1 MHKIYIC
8 TNDAEPSKQTFE
20 KLSGLFKENGFEL
33 CGEFSDSVEL
43 VVSIGG
49 DGTFLRTLKKINFS
63 PVPVLGV
70 NTGHL
75 GFFTEFIPSELGDL
89 AAACGSDSFVYETHK
104 LIETKVFIGFEEIAL
119 SPALND
125 VLVERNHSS
134 LIHLDLF
141 IGPNCIESFAGDGLL
156 ISSSA
161 GSTAYNYSLGGSVVD
176 PRLSLLQITPMAPVN
191 NASYRNLT
199 SSLLVPQEET
209 VTVVPIECK
218 DVNVVIDGEERD
230 FSGVDRIEF
239 SLSDR
244 RIKIARLPGFNF
256 WQNVKEKFL

>member
-1 MHKIYIC
+1 MKKIYIC
-8 TNDAEPSKQTFE
+8 TNDAEPSKQAFAS
-20 KLSGLFKENGFEL
+20 LSRLFRENGFEL
-33 CGEFSDSVEL
+33 YDEFSDSLEL
-43 VVSIGG
+43 VISIGG
-49 DGTFLRTLKKINFS
+49 DGTFLRTLKKIDFS
-63 PVPVLGV
+63 SVPVLGI

-89 AAACGSDSFVYETHK
+89 VAVCSSDAFVYETHK
-104 LIETKVFIGFEEIAL
+104 LIETKVFIGSETISL

-134 LIHLDLF
+134 LIHLDLL
-141 IGPNCIESFAGDGLL
+141 IGSNCVESSAGDGLL

-176 PRLSLLQITPMAPVN
+176 PRLNLLQITPMAPVN

-209 VTVVPIECK
+209 VAVVPVECK